1 MSSESENST
10 GTGLVRRLALP
21 KFLFSQARAAL
32 GRYSP
37 FSGGLATSLLQDTAE
52 AFLRILSIHGR
63 VDVKESASFPDLIDK
78 VGARFPVVIEHKAA
92 ILRLNR
98 ARVNFKHHGLA
109 VSHEEATGFASTV
122 EGFLSEVSVK
132 ALSIEFES
140 ISLISQI
147 DHTRTR
153 NWLRKADS
161 LRHTGDYRESL
172 SCVSRAMTVY
182 LSYSA
187 RWVRKW
193 RGDESDFFPYTGT
206 SESELLDLAEWTKE
220 LIRPIVEHLDLIIQ
234 GVDIALYR
242 RFLSLVPRSWLTLTN
257 TITISRYPNSVV
269 PSEEDVN
276 FCIDFVVDSALRIR
290 DNRLPIT
297 TYRRDSTTKVA
308 IAERECDIV
317 VNPKDDPPEVVCRV
331 SKGDTI
337 AIFGTN
343 RVPYSGHVAV
353 VQDGE
358 VYYVRSD
365 SIRVVE

>member
-1 MSSESENST
+1 MSELGNSKAT
-10 GTGLVRRLALP
+10 DLVRRLTLP
-21 KFLFSQARAAL
+21 KFLFSQARTAL
-32 GRYSP
+32 DRYSP
-37 FSGGLATSLLQDTAE
+37 YSGGLATSLLQDTAE
-52 AFLRILSIHGR
+52 AFLRILSVHGR
-63 VDVKESASFPDLIDK
+63 VDVKDSASFPDLIDT
-78 VGARFPVVIEHKAA
+78 VGAKFPVVIEHKAA

-122 EGFLSEVSVK
+122 EGFLSEVSVE
-132 ALSIEFES
+132 ALSIEYES

-147 DHTRTR
+147 DHTRTQ
-153 NWLRKADS
+153 NWLRKAES
-161 LRHTGDYRESL
+161 FRHAGDYRESL
-172 SCVSRAMTVY
+172 SCVSRALTVY

-193 RGDESDFFPYTGT
+193 RGDEFDFYPYDVS
-206 SESELLDLAEWTKE
+206 SESELENLAEWTKE
-220 LIRPIVEHLDLIIQ
+220 LIEPIVEHLDLIIQ

-242 RFLSLVPRSWLTLTN
+242 RFLSLVPRSRLTLAN
-257 TITISRYPNSVV
+257 TITISRYPTSIV

-290 DNRLPIT
+290 DNRFPRAT
-297 TYRRDSTTKVA
+297 NRRRASTTKVA
-308 IAERECDIV
+308 TAERECDIV
-317 VNPKDDPPEVVCRV
+317 VYPKDDPPEVVCRV
-331 SKGDTI
+331 SKGDGL
-337 AIFGTN
+337 AVLETN
-343 RVPYSGHVAV
+343 RVRHSGYVEV